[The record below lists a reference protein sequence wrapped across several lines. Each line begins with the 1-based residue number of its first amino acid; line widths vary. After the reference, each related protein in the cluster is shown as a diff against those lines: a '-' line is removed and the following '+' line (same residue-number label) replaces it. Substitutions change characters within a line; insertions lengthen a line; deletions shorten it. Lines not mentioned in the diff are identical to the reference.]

1 MPRRAA
7 ALLTLLVASLLL
19 AACGL
24 ATVDD
29 GADPADIPDGP
40 LEAMGPA
47 AIGQVTE
54 LGRGR
59 TTGIGWR
66 YSTYESTD
74 GTCTQ
79 LELAGTG
86 GTSCG
91 PIDEAFGD
99 GVIGGVGRIGGGPRE
114 AGDTA
119 TAVDGLVTA
128 GVAAVWIVTETGER
142 IPTNLMSMAP
152 AGHDA
157 QAFVGFVPGGAT
169 ISAVVATDGDG
180 KVIGTFEEP

>member
-1 MPRRAA
+1 MRQRPA
-7 ALLTLLVASLLL
+7 ALLGLLTASLLL

-24 ATVDD
+24 GRFEN

-40 LEAMGPA
+40 LVAMGPA

-79 LELAGTG
+79 LELAGVG

-91 PIDEAFGD
+91 PIGEAFGD
-99 GVIGGVGRIGGGPRE
+99 GVIGGVGRIGGGPGE

-119 TAVDGLVTA
+119 MAVDGLVTA
-128 GVAAVWIVTETGER
+128 GAAAVWIVTETGQR

-180 KVIGTFEEP
+180 KVIGTFEVS